1 MQKPFEPVQLFALA
15 CIAVTAMTTAGVASS
30 HVLLPGLSAFT
41 RDMTMVALGWLA
53 LYAILFG
60 VARRAQ
66 STIRQQADEIEMQQR
81 LSPSLTPASLHE
93 LVAGVAR
100 LLNAPLTMSKGHT
113 LFAIRVLNDM
123 LTGLHAAHHPTLG
136 IAGGKVGADPITSE
150 IRAVQE
156 VLNDVLLG
164 IDQAHGLVDNLSNA
178 GQAGQDTQHVVNLNA
193 ALSSVMYIA
202 QALIPPGI
210 RLVPQLGRVPP
221 LACNLAQLDQ
231 VFLNLIVNTAHAMDG
246 PGTITVTTTS
256 HRQIASVAIH
266 HSGRPLAQ
274 DTLPCLFDPCFTA
287 LAGGD
292 SAGQG
297 LATARGVVKE
307 HGGEIVMDPLG
318 SATAQFQIHLR
329 LKPSKLLRHDRRGA
343 RGPHAARPSRG
354 TRSAA

>member
-1 MQKPFEPVQLFALA
+1 MQKPFEPVPFFALS
-15 CIAVTAMTTAGVASS
+15 CLAVTAMTTAGVASS
-30 HVLLPGLSAFT
+30 HLWWPGVQPFT
-41 RDMTMVALGWLA
+41 RDMALVAAGWLA
-53 LYAILFG
+53 LCALLFV

-66 STIRQQADEIEMQQR
+66 STIAQLADEIETQQR
-81 LSPSLTPASLHE
+81 LSPSLAPASLHE

-100 LLNAPLTMSKGHT
+100 LLNAPLTLSKGHT
-113 LFAIRVLNDM
+113 LLAIRVLNDM
-123 LTGLHAAHHPTLG
+123 LTGLHTARRPALG
-136 IAGGKVGADPITSE
+136 LAGGKGGADPIASE

-156 VLNDVLLG
+156 VLNDVLLS

-178 GQAGQDTQHVVNLNA
+178 GQPSQDAQSVVNLNA
-193 ALSSVMYIA
+193 ALSSVLYIA
-202 QALIPPGI
+202 QALIPAGI

-266 HSGRPLAQ
+266 HSGRPMSQ
-274 DTLPCLFDPCFTA
+274 ETLPRLFDPCFTA
-287 LAGGD
+287 LAGGET
-292 SAGQG
+292 AGQG
-297 LATARGVVKE
+297 LSTARAVVAD
-307 HGGEIVMDPLG
+307 HGGEIVVDAHG

-343 RGPHAARPSRG
+343 RGPHAPRPSRG